1 MLHNLISELAV
12 KKITRK
18 KISEETGI
26 SQRALYDKINGKT
39 EFTLDEM
46 LVIRDTFFPELT
58 LDYLFEIK
66 ESA

>member
-1 MLHNLISELAV
+1 MLHNLISELAI
-12 KKITRK
+12 KKITK
-18 KISEETGI
+18 KKLSDETGI
-26 SQRALYDKINGKT
+26 SQRALYDKMNGRT

-46 LVIRDTFFPELT
+46 LIIRDTFFPDLT